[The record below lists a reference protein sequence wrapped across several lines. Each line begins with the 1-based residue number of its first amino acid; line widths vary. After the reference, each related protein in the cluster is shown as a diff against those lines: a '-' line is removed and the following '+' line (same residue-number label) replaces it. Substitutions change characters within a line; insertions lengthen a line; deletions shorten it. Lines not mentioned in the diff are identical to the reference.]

1 VLILP
6 AASFPLRIRS
16 LRRHANSFLPI
27 RLFRLR
33 PLANPRAEGITAP
46 LAADL
51 LFIALMWIKAVT
63 RRVG

>member
-1 VLILP
+1 LTP
-6 AASFPLRIRS
+6 CRFFSSDS
-16 LRRHANSFLPI
+16 LVQAQTV
-27 RLFRLR
+27 
-33 PLANPRAEGITAP
+33 ANPRAEGITAP